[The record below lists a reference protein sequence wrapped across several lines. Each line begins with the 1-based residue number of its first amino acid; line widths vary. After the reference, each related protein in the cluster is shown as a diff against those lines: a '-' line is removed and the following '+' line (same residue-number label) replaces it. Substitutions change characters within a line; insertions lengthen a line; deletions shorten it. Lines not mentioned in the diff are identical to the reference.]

1 MIYEN
6 ITKLIGN
13 TPVIKLGKIAGED
26 SADVYVK
33 LEGFNPGG
41 SIKDR
46 IALNMIEG
54 MEAEGVIKPGYTLV
68 EPTSGNTGIGIAM
81 VAAVKGYNVV
91 LVMPESMSVE
101 RRKILSAYGAQLVL
115 TPADKG
121 MKGSIEKAQ
130 ELADQNEEY
139 VLVGQFDNK
148 FNPDAHRKATAI
160 EILKDMDGK
169 LDAFVAGVGTG
180 GTLTGIGEVLKKE
193 IEGVKIVAVEPDDSA
208 VISGDAPGGHKLQGI
223 GAGFIPKNLNVDVI
237 DEVARITNEQAFDMA
252 RKLAKEEGIFLGIS
266 SGAAVKA
273 ALDVAKK
280 LGKGKKVLV
289 MAPDGGEKYLSTE
302 LY

>member
-6 ITKLIGN
+6 ITRLIGN
-13 TPVIKLGKIAGED
+13 TPIVKLSKMAGED

-54 MEAEGVIKPGYTLV
+54 MESEGVIKPGYTLV

-81 VAAVKGYNVV
+81 VAAIKGYKVV
-91 LVMPESMSVE
+91 LVMPESMSME
-101 RRKILSAYGAQLVL
+101 RRKILSAYGANLVL

-121 MKGSIEKAQ
+121 MKGAIEKAQ
-130 ELADQNEEY
+130 ELVDQNEEY

-148 FNPDAHRKATAI
+148 FNPDAHRKATAF
-160 EILKDMDGK
+160 EIIRDMDGK

-180 GTLTGIGEVLKKE
+180 GTLTGTGEVLKKE

-208 VISGDAPGGHKLQGI
+208 VISGDAPGGHKIQGI
-223 GAGFIPKNLNVDVI
+223 GAGFIPKNLDVDVI
-237 DEVARITNEQAFDMA
+237 DEVARVTNEQAFETA

-266 SGAAVKA
+266 SGAAIKA
-273 ALDVAKK
+273 ALDVAKS

-289 MAPDGGEKYLSTE
+289 IAPDGGEKYLSTE

>member
-6 ITKLIGN
+6 ITKLIGD
-13 TPVIKLGKIAGED
+13 TPVVKLGKIAGED

-54 MEAEGVIKPGYTLV
+54 MEAEGIIKPGYTLV

-139 VLVGQFDNK
+139 ALVGQFDNK
-148 FNPDAHRKATAI
+148 FNPDAHRKATAL

-180 GTLTGIGEVLKKE
+180 GTLTGTGEVLKKE

-266 SGAAVKA
+266 SGAAIKA

-289 MAPDGGEKYLSTE
+289 IAPDGGEKYLSTE

>member
-6 ITKLIGN
+6 ITRLIGN
-13 TPVIKLGKIAGED
+13 TPIVKLSKITGKD

-54 MEAEGVIKPGYTLV
+54 MESEGVIKPGYTLV

-81 VAAVKGYNVV
+81 VAAIKGYNVV
-91 LVMPESMSVE
+91 LVMPESMSLE
-101 RRKILSAYGAQLVL
+101 RRKILSAYGATLVL

-121 MKGSIEKAQ
+121 MKGAIEKAQ
-130 ELADQNEEY
+130 ELVDQNEEY

-148 FNPDAHRKATAI
+148 FNPDAHRKATAL
-160 EILKDMDGK
+160 EIIRDMDGK

-180 GTLTGIGEVLKKE
+180 GTLTGVGEVLKKDM
-193 IEGVKIVAVEPDDSA
+193 EGVKIVAVEPDDSA
-208 VISGDAPGGHKLQGI
+208 VISGGAPGGHKIQGI

-237 DEVARITNEQAFDMA
+237 DEIARVTNGQAFETA
-252 RKLAKEEGIFLGIS
+252 RKIAKEEGIFLGIS
-266 SGAAVKA
+266 SGAAIKA
-273 ALDVAKK
+273 ALDVAKS
-280 LGKGKKVLV
+280 LGKGKRVLV
-289 MAPDGGEKYLSTE
+289 IAPDGGEKYLSTE